1 MTLTLAEDDLRAIVI
16 EALQRKLREAGRH
29 EVAITGGTNLL
40 ELDIV
45 DSQGLLDIIL
55 EIEARC
61 GRQFDPEGIDF
72 EGGITLDSLTQAFA
86 VRS

>member
-1 MTLTLAEDDLRAIVI
+1 MMLTLAEDDLPTIVI
-16 EALQRKLREAGRH
+16 EALQRKLSETGRPNV
-29 EVAITGGTNLL
+29 EITGGTKLL

-72 EGGITLDSLTQAFA
+72 EGGITLDALTQAFS

>member
-1 MTLTLAEDDLRAIVI
+1 MKDDLRTIVI
-16 EALQRKLREAGRH
+16 EALQRKLSETGRPA
-29 EVAITGGTNLL
+29 VAITGGAKLL

-55 EIEARC
+55 EVEARC

-72 EGGITLDSLTQAFA
+72 EDGITLDALTRAFA
-86 VRS
+86 VHS